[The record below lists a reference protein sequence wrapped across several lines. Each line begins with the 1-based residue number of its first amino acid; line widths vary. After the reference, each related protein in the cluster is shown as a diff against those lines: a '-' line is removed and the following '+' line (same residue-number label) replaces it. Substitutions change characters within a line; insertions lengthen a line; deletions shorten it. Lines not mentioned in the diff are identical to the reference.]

1 MEKSVVIWIEK
12 SNQQQHSLSQ
22 RLIQSKT
29 PALSVKVKRGGEA
42 AEEKCKA
49 SRGGFNE
56 RSHLHNVKVQ
66 GEMQESADV
75 EAAATEPI
83 CHKY

>member
-1 MEKSVVIWIEK
+1 M
-12 SNQQQHSLSQ
+12 
-22 RLIQSKT
+22 
-29 PALSVKVKRGGEA
+29 KVERGGES

-49 SRGGFNE
+49 SRGWFNE
-56 RSHLHNVKVQ
+56 RSHLHNIKVQ

-75 EAAATEPI
+75 VAAATEPI